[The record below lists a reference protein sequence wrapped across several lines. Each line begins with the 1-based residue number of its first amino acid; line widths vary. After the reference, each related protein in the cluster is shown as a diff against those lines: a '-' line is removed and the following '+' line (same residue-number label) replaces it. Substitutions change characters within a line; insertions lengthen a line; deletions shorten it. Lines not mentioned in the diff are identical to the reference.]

1 MSREDDI
8 RAELA
13 LGWIMRSRRKWLEA
27 ELAKI
32 TTAPKIEIRPNTA
45 APQKPAEAPRAAEG
59 QIVIEG
65 SPEFIAA
72 TEAALRKLQGTPS
85 WVLATKLKG
94 IRQVSSAD
102 IGSSEVGGY
111 LSEGI
116 FHCGPTWWQG
126 DATRYASGIAHE
138 GAHAAR
144 PDITGT
150 EGERFA
156 FKAQAQA
163 LREMGAHGLAQKFDR
178 EAANPT
184 HHLGWKGPARRAA

>member
-1 MSREDDI
+1 MSYEDDI
-8 RAELA
+8 RAELS
-13 LGWIMRSRRKWLEA
+13 LSWIMKSRRKWLEK
-27 ELAKI
+27 ELARV
-32 TTAPKIEIRPNTA
+32 TAAPKVEIRPNPVM
-45 APQKPAEAPRAAEG
+45 PQKATEAPMAAEG

-94 IRQVSSAD
+94 IRQANEGD
-102 IGSSEVGGY
+102 LTGEVAGY

-116 FHCGPTWWQG
+116 FHAGQAFWRA
-126 DATRYASGIAHE
+126 DAIEYAAGIAHE

-163 LREMGAHGLAQKFDR
+163 LREMGAASSRVNAYER

-184 HHLGWKGPARRAA
+184 HHLNWKGPARRAA